1 MNELA
6 MTGRQPRRRAL
17 LLLWMLFAA
26 AVVLVFVAANA
37 HLIYVAAMSQPACVT
52 HLKHGQG
59 DAARGQFSAAVS
71 SCAPPAVPHSPA
83 TD

>member
-6 MTGRQPRRRAL
+6 MTGRQPRKRAL
-17 LLLWMLFAA
+17 TLLWVLFAA
-26 AVVLVFVAANA
+26 AVALVFVAANA
-37 HLIYVAAMSQPACVT
+37 HLIYVAATSQPACLA

-71 SCAPPAVPHSPA
+71 SCAPPAVPHSSA